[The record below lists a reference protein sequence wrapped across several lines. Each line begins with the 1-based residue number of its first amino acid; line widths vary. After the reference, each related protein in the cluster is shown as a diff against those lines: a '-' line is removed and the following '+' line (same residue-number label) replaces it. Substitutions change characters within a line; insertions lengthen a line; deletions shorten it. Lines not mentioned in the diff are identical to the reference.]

1 MPELESVSQKLLRRE
16 MTILTEEQARIAV
29 LHEQVKHMPTCTLKN
44 QCKRLLAHKQEAMRA
59 HNKLILQI
67 RKFAK

>member
-1 MPELESVSQKLLRRE
+1 MPELESVSQRLLKRE
-16 MTILTEEQARIAV
+16 MTILTEQQARIAV
-29 LHEQVKHMPTCTLKN
+29 LNEQIRHMPNCTLKN
-44 QCKRLLAHKQEAMRA
+44 QCKRLLLHKQDAMRA